1 MNRKQPRQVVTAS
14 GGFPG
19 GSVVKNPPDNAGD
32 AGDTGLTPRSG
43 RSPRGGYGNPLQY
56 SCLESPMDRGAW
68 RATVHGVAELDT
80 TEQLSMRVTASQWTG
95 RGNLTFFLVTHPSGW
110 GLFSDR
116 LASVSVLTPEAYLFK
131 C

>member
-19 GSVVKNPPDNAGD
+19 GSVVKNPLDNAGD

-43 RSPRGGYGNPLQY
+43 RSPRGDPLQY

-68 RATVHGVAELDT
+68 RETVHGVAEPDT
-80 TEQLSMRVTASQWTG
+80 TEQPSMRVTASQWTG
-95 RGNLTFFLVTHPSGW
+95 RGNLTFFL
-110 GLFSDR
+110 
-116 LASVSVLTPEAYLFK
+116 AVSHIHLGGG
-131 C
+131 CSQIG